1 MLILFNLFIIC
12 RLTLFPSVD
21 SFFLK
26 AAGFLH
32 VAIVTDLDLKFQY
45 RGLMMGSLTVSN
57 QQGCRLYYGQL
68 KPSPQQED
76 LFGPVGLQQVQVP
89 GLTGIQNQKQQM
101 FTEKILDV
109 MDRGLILEIWEQDIY
124 AVRLCQCK
132 VFWSGPGVDEAGP
145 PNPLEREDRVKV
157 FSLNTF
163 LEGIQ
168 SERSFSFFW
177 SLAKP
182 L

>member
-1 MLILFNLFIIC
+1 MEPDKVLISFNLLNFP
-12 RLTLFPSVD
+12 RLTVLFPKKQP
-21 SFFLK
+21 F
-26 AAGFLH
+26 FLH

-45 RGLMMGSLTVSN
+45 RGLMMGTLTVSN

-76 LFGPVGLQQVQVP
+76 LFGPIGLQQVQVP

-109 MDRGLILEIWEQDIY
+109 MERGLILEIWEQDIY
-124 AVRLCQCK
+124 ALRLCQCK

-145 PNPLEREDRVKV
+145 PNPLEREERVRV

-163 LEGIQ
+163 LEGTQ
-168 SERSFSFFW
+168 
-177 SLAKP
+177 
-182 L
+182 